1 MGGLFSSPK
10 LQIIRTLMEPT
21 PLADGTLEG
30 KPGVGI
36 YDSENYF
43 FDEDTAVNIFN
54 FSEERESMIP
64 FDVDIETPLVTTPT
78 DLPTPSS
85 NIFIDPKQQLNIDDV
100 FFLRSFSGG

>member
-1 MGGLFSSPK
+1 
-10 LQIIRTLMEPT
+10 
-21 PLADGTLEG
+21 
-30 KPGVGI
+30 
-36 YDSENYF
+36 
-43 FDEDTAVNIFN
+43 
-54 FSEERESMIP
+54 MIP